1 MKTEFQTLLVSR
13 LKLVFDSWKRKRNEK
28 NFVLVDFVRQQAES
42 SFGCRQKERKT
53 TAKLEKSV
61 ENPNFQRFDN
71 FQTRQKTNQLL
82 ELKTKEKM
90 LEIIDLRTQKLK
102 FYSLICDSFVR
113 LKKRRK
119 ENKIKRQL
127 LRFSVGKIGLT
138 DDKIVLFGVKTHL
151 TAEIKATE

>member
-1 MKTEFQTLLVSR
+1 
-13 LKLVFDSWKRKRNEK
+13 
-28 NFVLVDFVRQQAES
+28 
-42 SFGCRQKERKT
+42 
-53 TAKLEKSV
+53 
-61 ENPNFQRFDN
+61 
-71 FQTRQKTNQLL
+71 
-82 ELKTKEKM
+82 
-90 LEIIDLRTQKLK
+90 
-102 FYSLICDSFVR
+102 VR